1 MLKQTLVEPLEEFQV
16 IEGALP
22 FPVLDALYH
31 MDHHI
36 IDRGGHMGVDPGLAG
51 HAVDGVD
58 LALASMG
65 EVLGHAGHQFPVG
78 LPALPDRCHG
88 SGDGILIPPDE
99 DLILSPL

>member
-36 IDRGGHMGVDPGLAG
+36 IDRGGHMGVDPGLRW
-51 HAVDGVD
+51 
-58 LALASMG
+58 
-65 EVLGHAGHQFPVG
+65 P
-78 LPALPDRCHG
+78 RR
-88 SGDGILIPPDE
+88 
-99 DLILSPL
+99 